1 MIGRVYRGRDT
12 AGLLDY
18 LYGPGRRN
26 EHVDPHLVA
35 SWDGAPD
42 TLEPPPLAERPGRYE
57 VGRLARLLDAPLRL
71 RERPPDR
78 HVWHC
83 ALRVAETDRRLT
95 DAEWQ
100 AVAEDVVARTG
111 FAPRG
116 DDGGCRWV
124 AVRHAHDHIHLVV
137 VLARQDGRAVREY
150 RDFVRLREACRAAEA
165 RYGLVSTAPA
175 DRTATPATSGRE
187 ADKAT
192 RLGRLASREVL
203 RQAARAAAVE
213 THDPAAFLA
222 RLRAM
227 GRIQVKE
234 RRGQAGELTGYA
246 LAVTGDRDAAGEPV
260 WYSGGKLAADLTL
273 PKLVDRWATVVTQ
286 DQDDEQATI
295 GNAPAGAQRLAV
307 LADAAGAAR
316 RATSAL
322 AGGQAAGDGL
332 AHAAADLLTAAA
344 RVTEGRRGG
353 PRAMD
358 AGSAA
363 GPGRPGPATDGVAPG
378 HAADARWPRAG
389 CRRRASVGRRRAD
402 DGDRH
407 PPSGPGPGRPGR
419 GCPPG
424 RAGPARRRCHVL
436 RRAQGRCLAH
446 AARAKLA
453 ARSRPSSGR
462 ERRAHGRRR
471 AAHPNVGPAALP
483 GRHRHS
489 EPGERAVL

>member
-18 LYGPGRRN
+18 LYRPGRRN

-35 SWDGAPD
+35 SWDGAPGA
-42 TLEPPPLAERPGRYE
+42 LEPPASPGRPGRYE

-83 ALRVAETDRRLT
+83 ALRVAKTDRRLT
-95 DAEWQ
+95 DAEWR

-111 FAPRG
+111 YAPRG

-124 AVRHAHDHIHLVV
+124 AVRHADDHIHLVV
-137 VLARQDGRAVREY
+137 VLARQDGRAVRGY
-150 RDFVRLREACRAAEA
+150 RDYVRLRAACRAAEA

-192 RLGRLASREVL
+192 RLGRVASREVL
-203 RQAARAAAVE
+203 RGAARAAAVE
-213 THDPAAFLA
+213 VGDPEAFLA

-246 LAVTGDRDAAGEPV
+246 LAVTGDRDAAGKPV

-273 PKLVDRWATVVTQ
+273 PKLVARWATVAAQAVA
-286 DQDDEQATI
+286 DEQATT
-295 GNAPAGAQRLAV
+295 GAAPAGPQRLVV

-322 AGGQAAGDGL
+322 ASGQAAADGV
-332 AHAAADLLTAAA
+332 AHATADLLTAAA
-344 RVTEGRRGG
+344 RVAEGRRGG
-353 PRAMD
+353 PVTAAADRYDRAARAPWTPVPRLD
-358 AGSAA
+358 AVGRDLRLMAWHLAALRMLGGRRERDAAAELLSAA
-363 GPGRPGPATDGVAPG
+363 AALTVAIATYHLAQARAAQAEAALQAARVLHGVVDGAVTPTAASSPRWTPTVPAAPTRPPPERPGPA
-378 HAADARWPRAG
+378 
-389 CRRRASVGRRRAD
+389 
-402 DGDRH
+402 
-407 PPSGPGPGRPGR
+407 PGPRRPR
-419 GCPPG
+419 
-424 RAGPARRRCHVL
+424 
-436 RRAQGRCLAH
+436 
-446 AARAKLA
+446 
-453 ARSRPSSGR
+453 
-462 ERRAHGRRR
+462 
-471 AAHPNVGPAALP
+471 
-483 GRHRHS
+483 
-489 EPGERAVL
+489 

>member
-203 RQAARAAAVE
+203 RQAARAAVVE

-353 PRAMD
+353 PL
-358 AGSAA
+358 
-363 GPGRPGPATDGVAPG
+363 TE
-378 HAADARWPRAG
+378 AADRY
-389 CRRRASVGRRRAD
+389 
-402 DGDRH
+402 DR
-407 PPSGPGPGRPGR
+407 
-419 GCPPG
+419 
-424 RAGPARRRCHVL
+424 
-436 RRAQGRCLAH
+436 
-446 AARAKLA
+446 AARAPWTPVPRLDPVGRDLRRMAWHLATLRMLGGRERDAAGELLSAAAALTMAIATHHLARARAAQAEAALQAARVLHGVVDGAAAPAA
-453 ARSRPSSGR
+453 ARSSSS
-462 ERRAHGRRR
+462 A
-471 AAHPNVGPAALP
+471 PAAVPRSTP
-483 GRHRHS
+483 GS
-489 EPGERAVL
+489 GPVPGPRRPR

>member
-353 PRAMD
+353 PL
-358 AGSAA
+358 
-363 GPGRPGPATDGVAPG
+363 TE
-378 HAADARWPRAG
+378 AADRY
-389 CRRRASVGRRRAD
+389 
-402 DGDRH
+402 DR
-407 PPSGPGPGRPGR
+407 
-419 GCPPG
+419 
-424 RAGPARRRCHVL
+424 
-436 RRAQGRCLAH
+436 
-446 AARAKLA
+446 AARAPWTPVPRLDPVGRDLRRMAWHLATLRMLGGRERDAAGELLSAAAALTMAIATHHLARARAAQAEAALQAARVLHGVVDGAAAPAA
-453 ARSRPSSGR
+453 ARSSSS
-462 ERRAHGRRR
+462 A
-471 AAHPNVGPAALP
+471 PAAVPRSTP
-483 GRHRHS
+483 GS
-489 EPGERAVL
+489 GPVPGPRRPR

>member
-353 PRAMD
+353 PL
-358 AGSAA
+358 
-363 GPGRPGPATDGVAPG
+363 TE
-378 HAADARWPRAG
+378 AADHY
-389 CRRRASVGRRRAD
+389 
-402 DGDRH
+402 DR
-407 PPSGPGPGRPGR
+407 
-419 GCPPG
+419 
-424 RAGPARRRCHVL
+424 
-436 RRAQGRCLAH
+436 
-446 AARAKLA
+446 AARAPWTPVPRLDPVGRDLRRMAWHLATLRMLGGRERDAAGELLSAAAALTVAIATHHLARARAAQAEAALQAARVLHGVVDGAAAPAA
-453 ARSRPSSGR
+453 ARSSSS
-462 ERRAHGRRR
+462 A
-471 AAHPNVGPAALP
+471 PAAVPRSTP
-483 GRHRHS
+483 GS
-489 EPGERAVL
+489 GPVPGPRRPR